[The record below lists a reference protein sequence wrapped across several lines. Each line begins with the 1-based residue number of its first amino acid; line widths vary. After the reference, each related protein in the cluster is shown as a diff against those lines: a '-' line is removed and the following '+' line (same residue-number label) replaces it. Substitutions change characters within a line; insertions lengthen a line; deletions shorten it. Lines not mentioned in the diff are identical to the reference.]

1 MSAHQP
7 VLYQEV
13 LTGLSIKPSGKYID
27 ATFGRGGH
35 SGAILSCLNDAGQL
49 LAFDQDPAAVQAAQ
63 AAPFDDNRFS
73 IVAESFVA
81 LTKVVAAQAWTGAVD
96 GILMD
101 LGVSSPQLDDPQRGF
116 SFSKDGPL
124 DMRMNPDMEMS
135 AAQWIQQATDTEI
148 ADVLWRYGQE
158 RYSRRIARAI
168 VAARELSAITTT
180 GALSEIIAKAH
191 PAWERRIHPATRS
204 FQAIRIHIN
213 AELDSLASVLE
224 QCLDVLAPQGRLCV
238 ISFHSLEDRMV
249 KQFIRR
255 YASDPDYPPGLP
267 VPTQPAVRRLK
278 KIGRLIRPHPQETQ
292 QNPRA
297 RSARLR
303 IAEKIQ

>member
-35 SGAILSCLNDAGQL
+35 SRAILSRLNDAGQL

-63 AAPFDDNRFS
+63 VVPFDDNRFS
-73 IVAESFVA
+73 IIAASFVA
-81 LTKVVAAQAWTGAVD
+81 LAQVVEAQSWSGAVD

-101 LGVSSPQLDDPQRGF
+101 LGVSSPQLDDPLRGF

-124 DMRMNPDMEMS
+124 DMRMNPDSGVS
-135 AAQWIQQATDTEI
+135 AAQWIQQASDTEI

-168 VAARELSAITTT
+168 VAARERSPILTT

-255 YASDPDYPPGLP
+255 HASDPDYPPGLP
-267 VPTQPAVRRLK
+267 VPTPLAVRRLK